1 MAYADFDY
9 YINIYNGGKVSEDK
23 FDYLAERASDF
34 IDKITFNRLK
44 NGDYP
49 EFQDK
54 IKKCCCALA
63 EIVGDYEKS
72 RNNSEIASETI
83 GSYSVSYKNI
93 SAENYQSSMQNTAK
107 QYLIHT
113 GLMYRGVE

>member
-1 MAYADFDY
+1 MAYADYDFY
-9 YINIYNGGKVSEDK
+9 VNIYKGGSIPADK

-34 IDKITFNRLK
+34 MDTITFNRLK
-44 NGDYP
+44 NSDYL
-49 EFQDK
+49 EFQNK

-83 GSYSVSYKNI
+83 GSYSVTYKSA
-93 SAENYQSSMQNTAK
+93 SAEVYHSSMQNTAK